1 MVRMVMEENPTWVC
15 CKVDM
20 ENAHSSMSRAAT
32 LETLKVQTDF
42 RHMAWYFGTSMVAA
56 STLES
61 GGKVWGELG
70 DGLVQGKPSSMAFF
84 CTGFQPELVE
94 VNTEVREEGE
104 GLARAGADD
113 LYVMGPPEGAYPA
126 LARFKTKIRARL
138 SLKLHME
145 KTEVY
150 CEGDLFACTPPD
162 LPRAGVILEGEL
174 FPGMEVY
181 GVAVGH
187 QRYVGHWLEG

>member
-1 MVRMVMEENPTWVC
+1 MVDQFPKIYT
-15 CKVDM
+15 
-20 ENAHSSMSRAAT
+20 T
-32 LETLKVQTDF
+32 
-42 RHMAWYFGTSMVAA
+42 
-56 STLES
+56 
-61 GGKVWGELG
+61 
-70 DGLVQGKPSSMAFF
+70 FF

-94 VNTEVREEGE
+94 VDTEMREEGG

-113 LYVMGPPEGAYPA
+113 LYIMGSPEVAYLA

-138 SLKLHME
+138 SLKLQME

-150 CEGDLFACTPPD
+150 CEGDLPACTPQD
-162 LPRAGVILEGEL
+162 LPRAGIILEGEF

-187 QRYVGHWLEG
+187 RRYVGYWLEGKVEEMREVVEKTCSLLQDDLQAKWTLLTASVAQKMSYSLSLQRTPTMNDDMTIYRRELARI